1 VVGTGANSIA
11 QRIESFDSKSL
22 AGKTI
27 TISFYAKRTSGSGNL
42 LVALHYPNA
51 TDNFSA
57 LTKIGPDYIVSD
69 LPSSEWTR
77 YSVTVT
83 LPAQVAN
90 GLSLR
95 LYNSLA
101 STTLFTGVQLE
112 AGTVATPFR
121 RNAPSIQAEL
131 AACQRYYVRCTGDQV
146 LAPGFVRI
154 PTMLTSVFSL
164 PVEMRTTPTI
174 ETNTSNSV
182 NFAAVEAGAQDF
194 TSLLIS
200 KTAGSNSGTRAVGL
214 NATSPSVSM
223 IDGRGGVLRL
233 QGSTAFVGFSAEL

>member
-1 VVGTGANSIA
+1 LELSQSFGSGGSTAVRTNFSQVTLSTSWQRYSVSITVPS
-11 QRIESFDSKSL
+11 I

-27 TISFYAKRTSGSGNL
+27 GSGS
-42 LVALHYPNA
+42 LVQLGFW
-51 TDNFSA
+51 FSA
-57 LTKIGPDYIVSD
+57 GSD
-69 LPSSEWTR
+69 FNART
-77 YSVTVT
+77 
-83 LPAQVAN
+83 
-90 GLSLR
+90 GSLGIQS
-95 LYNSLA
+95 N
-101 STTLFTGVQLE
+101 TFDIWGVQLE
-112 AGTVATPFR
+112 AGAVATPFR

-146 LAPGFVRI
+146 LAPGFVRT

-174 ETNTSNSV
+174 ETNTSNAV
-182 NFAAVEAGAQDF
+182 NFAAVEAGGQDF

-233 QGSTAFVGFSAEL
+233 QGSTAFVGFIAEL